1 MDLKTYIL
9 PGYKLTLAEGHYQDV
24 EEVEEDID
32 EFQTYDMT
40 PEEFNSH
47 TISSNE
53 QSVTKAPFIREVKVK
68 NKNLIKIEFEED
80 DLYNFN
86 ENFIINSDC
95 AIMGGLDHGWLVGDL
110 QGIIDKLPEGVDAE
124 SITSKYTQM
133 EAGQYVQVDEG
144 KDLRK
149 KEIKSVEKLTDVD
162 EEQTV
167 YWIDMLE
174 KGDSVFVND
183 IMVGVRRAN
192 DNPNTPEVLEED

>member
-9 PGYKLTLAEGHYQDV
+9 PGYKLTLADGQYRDIED
-24 EEVEEDID
+24 VEEDID
-32 EFQTYDMT
+32 EVQTYDMSH
-40 PEEFNSH
+40 EEFDSD
-47 TISSNE
+47 TIYLNE
-53 QSVTKAPFIREVKVK
+53 QTVSKITYIREVKVK